1 MLAQPRGLGGERK
14 RAAGTIK
21 CFTAEGIEDRKD
33 FTEGGHFYEQIKPPS
48 ACHREVHSSGRENF
62 SGTFFLYLV
71 SKWKWLFCGYCH
83 DYKSHTRS
91 IQTLHTDVK
100 NK

>member
-48 ACHREVHSSGRENF
+48 ACHREVHSSGRKTSVEHF
-62 SGTFFLYLV
+62 SSTSFQNGNGFFVAIAMIIKVILAP
-71 SKWKWLFCGYCH
+71 FRHC
-83 DYKSHTRS
+83 
-91 IQTLHTDVK
+91 IQM
-100 NK
+100 